1 MDEVVEQVAILSPS
15 ETPGLDPER
24 LAELYTRLGA
34 RDGENMVCRAMEE
47 LACRLGQADRFYE
60 EGDLAQMRKCTRALG
75 AIAGE
80 IGMTG
85 LSRIAIDVVQCIDDG
100 DAVAL
105 AATLARLARI
115 GEGSLYAVWDLQD
128 LSV

>member
-24 LAELYTRLGA
+24 LAGLYARFGA

-47 LACRLGQADRFYE
+47 LACRLGQADRLYE
-60 EGDLAQMRKCTRALG
+60 AGDLVQMRKCARALG
-75 AIAGE
+75 AIAEE

-85 LSRIAIDVVQCIDDG
+85 LCRIASDVVQCIDDG

-105 AATLARLARI
+105 AATLARMDRI